1 MDLDS
6 RALRCRAAR
15 ARGSRTSPADPG
27 LEAARRS
34 IRARSLGDHAR
45 REASSG
51 RERIGEA
58 PSEEAGPAHP
68 NVPRASLLALLPG
81 DASSRSFA
89 LSARGRVRARWRRRR
104 TTNSTTGGFPCCES
118 TRRRVAS
125 PVARLDSPPRVASP
139 RASTPSYPRSR
150 EKRVVSWRR
159 EEASRVVARRPA
171 RCALRASEKS
181 RAESEKCV
189 PEGRRIAR
197 TRIRPARSFAAPPS
211 RADPPPASARGG
223 QRSTGL
229 IWRERGK
236 KKPKFPSHR
245 SRPVGPFP
253 PSIESRLTAPI

>member
-68 NVPRASLLALLPG
+68 NVPRAFLLALLPG

-139 RASTPSYPRSR
+139 SASTPSYPRSR

-159 EEASRVVARRPA
+159 EEASRSWRVVPRDARFA
-171 RCALRASEKS
+171 RLKNRAPNPKNASPRRDAS
-181 RAESEKCV
+181 R
-189 PEGRRIAR
+189 GRGYAPRAPSRLPPRAR
-197 TRIRPARSFAAPPS
+197 T
-211 RADPPPASARGG
+211 PPPASARGG